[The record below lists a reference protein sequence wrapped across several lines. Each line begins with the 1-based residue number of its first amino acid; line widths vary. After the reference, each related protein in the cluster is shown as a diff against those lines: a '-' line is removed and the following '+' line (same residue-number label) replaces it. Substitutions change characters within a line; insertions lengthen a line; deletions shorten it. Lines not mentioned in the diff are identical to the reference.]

1 MSGSI
6 QVLMDAGID
15 AYSNLYDI
23 QLQFPSICN
32 NLSYPPSSDT
42 VGNSYSVRA
51 MSFQP
56 PELSLGEY
64 QTSYKGVQM
73 TRPTPKIT
81 GERIFKIQFRMDS
94 NYYLYKDLLKWKHI
108 WVDPSGEA
116 NIQVGGLADTTG
128 NDEKYGTVLVS
139 GYNATTS
146 VGDYSNFTPELTNV
160 RATFTFYQVICNK
173 VGTPNYQRSASDA
186 VTIDAEFIFGRMQES
201 RSNKEEGGAGIL
213 ASPPGLFY
221 A

>member
-23 QLQFPSICN
+23 QLQFPSICT
-32 NLSYPPSSDT
+32 NLSYPPSSEIT
-42 VGNSYSVRA
+42 GNSYSVRA

-94 NYYLYKDLLKWKHI
+94 NYLLYQDLLKWKHI

-116 NIQVGGLADTTG
+116 NIQVGGLADI
-128 NDEKYGTVLVS
+128 EVSKYGTVLVS
-139 GYNATTS
+139 GYNATTNIGEYSDFTPVPNS
-146 VGDYSNFTPELTNV
+146 VG
-160 RATFTFYQVICNK
+160 ATFTFYQVICSK

-186 VTIDAEFIFGRMQES
+186 VTIDAEFIFGKMQES
-201 RSNKEEGGAGIL
+201 RSNLSSGNAGSI
-213 ASPPGLFY
+213 AYPPDLFY

>member
-23 QLQFPSICN
+23 QLQFPSICKE
-32 NLSYPPSSDT
+32 LSYPPTSDT
-42 VGNSYSVRA
+42 TGNSYSVRA

-94 NYYLYKDLLKWKHI
+94 NYCLYQDLLKWKHI

-116 NIQVGGLADTTG
+116 NIQVGGLADIKAS
-128 NDEKYGTVLVS
+128 KYGTVFVS
-139 GYNATTS
+139 GYNATTNI
-146 VGDYSNFTPELTNV
+146 GGYSDFTPAPGSEG
-160 RATFTFYQVICNK
+160 ATFTFYQVICSK

-186 VTIDAEFIFGRMQES
+186 VTIDAEFIFGKMQES
-201 RSNKEEGGAGIL
+201 RSNRDSGNAGRSP
-213 ASPPGLFY
+213 SPPDLFY